1 MIVKGTR
8 QISNRTRNVIVN
20 PFKRR
25 TIINNTPA
33 VDLIKNYLTTNLT
46 AYNNATVG
54 NFIKVTKTE
63 YDNIA
68 ANIAGVIKKG
78 NNDDQINT
86 RDSLTSW
93 ENNWISFGASGVP
106 TFQIDTGEY
115 VIGFISEAWN
125 QNTGTS
131 QLGYTT
137 TFNGNTI
144 TNIGNA
150 AGLSSGGQR
159 DYYIRKAPTDAATET
174 RYPVLKMSVS
184 PNGVSNWNGY
194 RSANDGASWIALPNN
209 QVLKIQILVTST
221 KSW

>member
-1 MIVKGTR
+1 MIVKGTK
-8 QISNRTRNVIVN
+8 Q
-20 PFKRR
+20 
-25 TIINNTPA
+25 INNISRGITINLPRKRNIANNIPA
-33 VDLIKNYLTTNLT
+33 VDLIKNYLTTSLT
-46 AYNNATVG
+46 AYNNAAIG

-68 ANIAGVIKKG
+68 ANIAGATKKG
-78 NNDDQINT
+78 NSDVQINT

-93 ENNWISFGASGVP
+93 ESNWISFGASGVP

-125 QNTGTS
+125 QPTGTS

-209 QVLKIQILVTST
+209 QVAKIQILVTST

>member
-20 PFKRR
+20 PFRKR
-25 TIINNTPA
+25 IAINNTPA

-68 ANIAGVIKKG
+68 ANIVGVIKKG
-78 NNDDQINT
+78 NNDAQINT

-194 RSANDGASWIALPNN
+194 RSADNGANWIALPNN

>member
-1 MIVKGTR
+1 MIIKGTR
-8 QISNRTRNVIVN
+8 QISNRSKGIIVN
-20 PFKRR
+20 PFKRKI
-25 TIINNTPA
+25 IINNTPA
-33 VDLIKNYLTTNLT
+33 VDSIKSYLTTNLT
-46 AYNNATVG
+46 AYNNASVG

-68 ANIAGVIKKG
+68 ANIIGVLKKG
-78 NNDDQINT
+78 NSDEQINT
-86 RDSLTSW
+86 RASLTSW
-93 ENNWISFGASGVP
+93 QDNWISFGASGIP
-106 TFQIDTGEY
+106 TFQIDAGEY

-137 TFNGNTI
+137 TFNGSTI

-150 AGLSSGGQR
+150 AGLSSGGAR
-159 DYYIRKAPTDAATET
+159 DYYIRKAPTDPATET

-194 RSANDGASWIALPNN
+194 RSADNGSSWIALPNN
-209 QVLKIQILVTST
+209 QISKIQILVTST

>member
-20 PFKRR
+20 PFRKR
-25 TIINNTPA
+25 IGANNTPA

-68 ANIAGVIKKG
+68 ANIVGVIKKG

-194 RSANDGASWIALPNN
+194 RSADNGASWIALPNN

>member
-93 ENNWISFGASGVP
+93 ENNWISFGASGIP
-106 TFQIDTGEY
+106 PGWIL
-115 VIGFISEAWN
+115 A
-125 QNTGTS
+125 
-131 QLGYTT
+131 
-137 TFNGNTI
+137 
-144 TNIGNA
+144 A
-150 AGLSSGGQR
+150 AGSRGCGAALSVGPWGCF
-159 DYYIRKAPTDAATET
+159 
-174 RYPVLKMSVS
+174 
-184 PNGVSNWNGY
+184 G
-194 RSANDGASWIALPNN
+194 
-209 QVLKIQILVTST
+209 
-221 KSW
+221 

>member
-20 PFKRR
+20 PFRKR
-25 TIINNTPA
+25 IAINNTPA

-46 AYNNATVG
+46 AYNNASVG

-68 ANIAGVIKKG
+68 ANIAGIIKKG

-194 RSANDGASWIALPNN
+194 RSADNGASWIALPNN

>member
-8 QISNRTRNVIVN
+8 QISNRARAVIVN
-20 PFKRR
+20 PFRKRV
-25 TIINNTPA
+25 IVNNTPA

-46 AYNNATVG
+46 AYNNASVG

-68 ANIAGVIKKG
+68 ANVTGATKKG
-78 NNDDQINT
+78 NSDVQVDT
-86 RDSLTSW
+86 RDVLTSFSNQW
-93 ENNWISFGASGVP
+93 LSFGASGIP
-106 TFQIDTGEY
+106 TFQIDIGEY
-115 VIGFISEAWN
+115 IIGFISEAWN
-125 QNTGTS
+125 QPTGTS

-159 DYYIRKAPTDAATET
+159 DYYIRKAPIDAATET

-194 RSANDGASWIALPNN
+194 RSADNGANWISLPSN
-209 QVLKIQILVTST
+209 QVAKIQILVTST

>member
-1 MIVKGTR
+1 MIVKGTK
-8 QISNRTRNVIVN
+8 QISNRGRNVIVN
-20 PFKRR
+20 PFRR
-25 TIINNTPA
+25 KAIVNNTPA

-93 ENNWISFGASGVP
+93 ESNWISFGASGVP

-125 QNTGTS
+125 QPTGTS

-174 RYPVLKMSVS
+174 RYPVLKMTVS

-209 QVLKIQILVTST
+209 QVAKIQILVTST